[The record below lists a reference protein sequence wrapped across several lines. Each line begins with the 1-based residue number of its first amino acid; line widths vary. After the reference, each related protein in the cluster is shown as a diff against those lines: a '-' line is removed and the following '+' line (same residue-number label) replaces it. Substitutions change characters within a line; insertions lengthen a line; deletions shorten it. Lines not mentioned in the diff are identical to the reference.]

1 MARKKIR
8 FPTADIKANLTPMVD
23 VSFLLLVFFMLI
35 SRIGDTERTEL
46 DLAAVSAGAA
56 VAADDEVR
64 FVLNVIPAANGA
76 TGGYALNG
84 VVYEATPD
92 GIALLAESIAEGY
105 RRNPYLAVNLR
116 ADRATNYEWV
126 EPAMRAT
133 TTAARIAGG
142 GALPR
147 LNLVVVELDE
157 PRDIGAPRGPNGA
170 PRAPNGAP
178 RAP

>member
-105 RRNPYLAVNLR
+105 
-116 ADRATNYEWV
+116 ATNYEWV

-170 PRAPNGAP
+170 PRGPNGAP